1 MISYKLRIPIS
12 ALKKIQTL
20 DVKTVTVQHT
30 QIDVVFLGFSI
41 LIVTINKS
49 QGCFLRVF
57 LWFENPN
64 VDVEL
69 L

>member
-1 MISYKLRIPIS
+1 M
-12 ALKKIQTL
+12 QTL
-20 DVKTVTVQHT
+20 DVKTVTAQHT
-30 QIDVVFLGFSI
+30 QIDVVFPSFSI
-41 LIVTINKS
+41 LIVTVNKS
-49 QGCFLRVF
+49 PGCFLGVC